1 MKKQYLNV
9 YKENGTMT
17 RNIRK
22 NENEIMDMRLMSENC
37 NCSVY
42 TMGAVAA
49 GILFCVGIIIYAL
62 LAG

>member
-1 MKKQYLNV
+1 
-9 YKENGTMT
+9 MT

-22 NENEIMDMRLMSENC
+22 NENEMMDMRLMSENC

-42 TMGAVAA
+42 TMGAVAT
-49 GILFCVGIIIYAL
+49 GILFCLGVIIYAL